1 MTQKELE
8 ARLCKAKILRALT
21 YPGLRRVARRGRLLD
36 VKEGQMIIG
45 PQIGGTSAYVVLE
58 GSIEVVM
65 PWGPVL
71 AYLGPGELFGEM
83 ALLQASERTAFCK
96 AQVNSMVFEIPFSSF
111 HGDLMTN
118 PVVRG
123 GLEELA
129 LRRSIQLA
137 MRTRHAPK
145 LTPPEEAEAGPELAD
160 HDGAEAEAGPDAEPG
175 DGPASEAGPD
185 AEPGDGPRSQ
195 PSALAAR
202 SV

>member
-1 MTQKELE
+1 VTQQELE
-8 ARLCKAKILRALT
+8 VRLSKAKIVRALT
-21 YPGLRRVARRGRLLD
+21 YPALRRVARSGRLLH

-71 AYLGPGELFGEM
+71 AHLGPGELFGEM
-83 ALLQASERTAFCK
+83 ALLQASERTASCK
-96 AQVNSMVFEIPFSSF
+96 AHIESLVFEIPFASF

-129 LRRSIQLA
+129 LSRRSIQVA
-137 MRTRHAPK
+137 VRTGHAPVS
-145 LTPPEEAEAGPELAD
+145 LAPEEAEEGTNVVVED
-160 HDGAEAEAGPDAEPG
+160 EAGPADGDLDAG
-175 DGPASEAGPD
+175 SSED
-185 AEPGDGPRSQ
+185 A
-195 PSALAAR
+195 PSGS
-202 SV
+202 SVFANS